1 MSERLWETEEHFRT
15 FVEGVADYAIFM
27 LDPGGNVR
35 TWNAGAERIK
45 GYRSDE
51 ILGEHFS
58 CFYPEE
64 DRTAGKPAQEL
75 AAASACGRIE
85 DEGWRLRK
93 DGSRFWANVVITASF
108 DESGQ
113 VRGFLKVSRDMSDHK
128 RVLEEL
134 SASRARLAGILEI
147 AEDAIISVDEG
158 QQILLFNGGAE
169 RIFGYTAQEVLG
181 KPLDLLLPERY
192 LASHRRHIAEFARS
206 SDVAR
211 RMGERQE
218 VYGRRKD
225 GSEFPAEASISRL
238 VLNGETVLTAMLR
251 DITARKQTEAQIR
264 WLNEDLEQRVRERTA
279 ELHKKT
285 DEVRAMTQQLWQAAK
300 LASVGELAAS
310 IAHELNNP
318 LATVTLR
325 IESVLA
331 QTPADDPRRRALG
344 IIEQE
349 TKRMGNLVANLLQFS
364 RRGAEEISTVAIRDE
379 LLKALE
385 LIHHH
390 LRKRAI
396 TVVQE
401 LAEDT
406 PTIYADRQK
415 LRQVFL
421 NLLSNA
427 CDAMPEGGTLT
438 LRAAPAMLAGGK
450 PGVQIDFS
458 DTGAGIPPENL
469 EKVMEPFFTTKEE
482 GKGTG
487 LGLAI
492 CRRVIQEHYGTINIR
507 STVGQGTTV
516 CVVLPVRS
524 GGHVDHL
531 RGSVATR

>member
-1 MSERLWETEEHFRT
+1 MTQIPS
-15 FVEGVADYAIFM
+15 
-27 LDPGGNVR
+27 P
-35 TWNAGAERIK
+35 
-45 GYRSDE
+45 
-51 ILGEHFS
+51 
-58 CFYPEE
+58 
-64 DRTAGKPAQEL
+64 
-75 AAASACGRIE
+75 AASE
-85 DEGWRLRK
+85 P
-93 DGSRFWANVVITASF
+93 S
-108 DESGQ
+108 ESQ
-113 VRGFLKVSRDMSDHK
+113 

-134 SASRARLAGILEI
+134 YASRARLAGILDI
-147 AEDAIISVDEG
+147 AEDAIISVDEE
-158 QQILLFNGGAE
+158 QRIILFNAGAE
-169 RIFGYTAQEVLG
+169 RIFGYTAEEILG
-181 KPLDLLLPERY
+181 KPLDLLLPERFVANHHHH
-192 LASHRRHIAEFARS
+192 LVDFARS
-206 SDVAR
+206 TDVAR
-211 RMGERQE
+211 RMGERGE
-218 VYGRRKD
+218 IYGRRKD
-225 GSEFPAEASISRL
+225 GSEFPCEASISRL
-238 VLNGETVLTAMLR
+238 VLGGETILTAMLR
-251 DITARKQTEAQIR
+251 DVTARKQVEEKIR

-279 ELHKKT
+279 ELEATNRMLENTLAELGKKT

-331 QTPADDPRRRALG
+331 QTPATDPRRRALG

-390 LRKRAI
+390 LRKRSI

-401 LAEDT
+401 LAADT

-427 CDAMPEGGTLT
+427 CDAMPQGGTLT
-438 LRAAPAMLAGGK
+438 LRAGATTLDGGK
-450 PGVQIDFS
+450 LGVRIEFS
-458 DTGAGIPPENL
+458 DTGMGISPENI
-469 EKVMEPFFTTKEE
+469 EKVLEPFFTTKEE

-492 CRRVIQEHYGTINIR
+492 CRRVIQEHHGSLNIS
-507 STVGQGTTV
+507 STMGQGTTV
-516 CVVLPVRS
+516 CVVLPVKAS
-524 GGHVDHL
+524 GHGEHI
-531 RGSVATR
+531 RGGITRC